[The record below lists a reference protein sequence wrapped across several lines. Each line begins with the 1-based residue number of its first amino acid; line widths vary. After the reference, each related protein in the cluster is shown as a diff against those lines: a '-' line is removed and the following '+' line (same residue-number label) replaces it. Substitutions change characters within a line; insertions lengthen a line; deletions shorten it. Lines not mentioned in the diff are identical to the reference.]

1 MRQYSRMLSAV
12 LNLVLVVVLLF
23 CLSFYSLYQCGNL
36 VLFLMGVGG
45 GGLVSRS
52 IPGSSNILVYNSIF
66 RAHLHNGP
74 GF

>member
-1 MRQYSRMLSAV
+1 MLSAV

>member
-1 MRQYSRMLSAV
+1 MWK
-12 LNLVLVVVLLF
+12 F
-23 CLSFYSLYQCGNL
+23 GSF
-36 VLFLMGVGG
+36 FLMGVGG
-45 GGLVSRS
+45 VGLVPRS